1 MKTLL
6 KGLLAAAVLSFGANA
21 ASTYE
26 FTPPNDPAGSVTGE
40 ESNGFFGYGRGVF
53 FEMADDFDLFSI
65 GLFSDFTNVNVLW
78 DIMEVT
84 QYNRALGG
92 TLLQSGSSIVST
104 DGLGWVDFNV
114 APLTLEAGHA
124 YHVNFKFYT
133 AANQVFTHYE
143 GNLPPYD
150 DGIFHNIN
158 GTMGYM
164 PEVPAMPAIRLT
176 GEGGVMPGIP
186 EPATWLLFILGFGMA
201 GIVARRRAGVL
212 AV

>member
-6 KGLLAAAVLSFGANA
+6 RGLLAAAALSFSANA

-26 FTPPNDPAGSVTGE
+26 FTPPNDPEGSVTAE

-53 FEMADDFDLFSI
+53 FEMADDFDLSSI
-65 GLFSDFTNVNVLW
+65 GLFSDFTKVNVLW

-84 QYNRALGG
+84 TFNRALGG
-92 TLLQSGSSIVST
+92 TILQSGSGIVST

-133 AANQVFTHYE
+133 TAHQVFTYYE
-143 GNLPPYD
+143 GNLPSYD

-164 PEVPAMPAIRLT
+164 PEVPSMPAIRLT

-186 EPATWLLFILGFGMA
+186 EPAAWLLFILGFGMA
-201 GIVARRRAGVL
+201 GIVARRRTAML
-212 AV
+212 AI